1 MNRLTDDKTAECL
14 KENIEKLKEKGFDVD
29 MSNLRYVR
37 LAEYERLDEELEDMG
52 FRLTLESSKLI
63 NDAVNKA
70 LDGYLYKG
78 RTIREWA
85 DIITKRG
92 EEDDN
97 KNPD

>member
-29 MSNLRYVR
+29 MSNLRYVK
-37 LAEYERLDEELEDMG
+37 LAEYERLDEEIENLG
-52 FRLTLESSKLI
+52 LRITLESSKFI
-63 NDAVNKA
+63 KDVVNEA
-70 LDGYLYKG
+70 LESYLYKG

-92 EEDDN
+92 EG
-97 KNPD
+97 